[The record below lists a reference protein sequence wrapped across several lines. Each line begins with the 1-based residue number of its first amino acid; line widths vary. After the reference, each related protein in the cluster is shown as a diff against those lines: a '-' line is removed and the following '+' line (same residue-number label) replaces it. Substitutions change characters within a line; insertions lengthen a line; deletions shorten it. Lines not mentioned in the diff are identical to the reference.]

1 MELSD
6 RQRKR
11 ERQTNRQTE
20 KGTGEQ
26 TYAGMDLKFSAPTLP
41 QDGLPTVGSPPQL
54 MEKLGYLIPAA

>member
-1 MELSD
+1 MNGTV
-6 RQRKR
+6 
-11 ERQTNRQTE
+11 RQTEKERKTDRQTE

-26 TYAGMDLKFSAPTLP
+26 TDAGMDLKFSAPTLP